1 MIIKS
6 KDSIEPA
13 LVALEALKAK
23 ATPHQRK
30 RIDTEIRRMKAGANG
45 ESSSGYHIDFYY
57 GPSDNWVVIHDL
69 RIEHKNRVAQIDHL
83 VISRTLEC
91 FVLESKH
98 FSDTLEINHLGEF
111 TARWGKDA
119 TGIESPIEQNKR
131 HITVLEQLIEDEGLA
146 PRSFGFRLTPEFR
159 SIVLVSPK
167 SKIIRPKMGGI
178 DSSMVIKADLL
189 KGYVDGQ
196 LEEVSAFAIRKTI
209 SSKALKEFAE
219 RLAAQHKP
227 IEFDYRS
234 KFGVGESQAEP
245 VEAEMPKVVKASEP
259 KAGDQERKK
268 KGYYCADC
276 KTSISQHVA
285 KFCFDRKEEFGGKP
299 YCMACQP
306 KHRKAG

>member
-1 MIIKS
+1 MIIKQ

-13 LVALEALKAK
+13 LATLEALKAE
-23 ATPHQRK
+23 ASPHQRK
-30 RIDTEIRRMKAGANG
+30 RIDTEIRRMKAGASG

-57 GPSDNWVVIHDL
+57 GLTDNWVVIHDL

-98 FSDTLEINHLGEF
+98 FSDTLEINGQGEF
-111 TARWGKDA
+111 TARWGNDA
-119 TGIESPIEQNKR
+119 SGIESPIEQNKR

-146 PRSFGFRLTPEFR
+146 PRRFGFRMSPEYK

-178 DSSMVIKADLL
+178 DSSMVIKADML
-189 KGYVDGQ
+189 KGYVDEQ
-196 LEEVSAFAIRKTI
+196 IEEVSALAIRKTI

-227 IEFDYRS
+227 IEFDYRA
-234 KFGVGESQAEP
+234 KFGIGEPDQAEP
-245 VEAEMPKVVKASEP
+245 AEAEKPKVVASKEEETKP
-259 KAGDQERKK
+259 KGG
-268 KGYYCADC
+268 KGYFCADC
-276 KTSISQHVA
+276 KAKISMKVA
-285 KFCFDRKEEFGGKP
+285 KFCFDRKNQFGGRA
-299 YCMACQP
+299 YCMDCQP
-306 KHRKAG
+306 KHKKAAG